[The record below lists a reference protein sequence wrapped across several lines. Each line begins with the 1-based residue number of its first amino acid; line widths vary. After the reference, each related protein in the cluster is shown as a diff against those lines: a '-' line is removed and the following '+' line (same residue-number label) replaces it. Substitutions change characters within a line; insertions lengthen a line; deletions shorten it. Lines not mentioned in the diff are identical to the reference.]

1 MNKKIGLGIGF
12 FTLLWLGAG
21 LWFLWLA
28 KPYTWRGTVFQ
39 STDPAFNIQLK
50 NTLGQHFQMAQ
61 EKEKIVPL
69 VFGYTHCPDEC
80 PLILARL
87 KQVKRDLGPLAKKMD
102 VVFVS
107 VDPKRDDGITIQTY
121 LAAYDPSFIGLAG
134 SQAELEPVWQA
145 YGVYAQTNGET
156 LREGYQ
162 VVHSTE
168 LYLIDGKGRMRLGYN
183 SDSPT
188 SDIEQ
193 DIRRLLQFG

>member
-1 MNKKIGLGIGF
+1 MNKKIGLGIGI
-12 FTLLWLGAG
+12 FTLLWLGVG
-21 LWFLWLA
+21 LCFLWLS

-39 STDPAFNIQLK
+39 PPNPAFNIQLK
-50 NTLGQHFQMAQ
+50 NTLGQNFQMAQ
-61 EKEKIVPL
+61 EKGKIVLL

-87 KQVKRDLGPLAKKMD
+87 KQVKGDFGPMANKLE

-134 SQAELEPVWQA
+134 NQTELEPFWQA
-145 YGVYAQTNGET
+145 YGVYAQTNGGT
-156 LREGYQ
+156 MLEGYQ

-183 SDSPT
+183 SDAAA

-193 DIRRLLQFG
+193 DTRRLLQFG